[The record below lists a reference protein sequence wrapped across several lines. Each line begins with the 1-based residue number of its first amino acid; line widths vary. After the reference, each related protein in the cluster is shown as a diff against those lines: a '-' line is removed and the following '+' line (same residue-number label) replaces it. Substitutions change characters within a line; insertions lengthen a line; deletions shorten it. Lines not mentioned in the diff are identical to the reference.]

1 VRYADLLAMVNK
13 RGLQKLEATFITVT
27 DALAVAQVTA
37 TFTDGHHFT
46 ESGDATPDNV
56 HFDVRPHFA
65 RLALTRAKARALRD
79 ALNISMCAVEELE

>member
-1 VRYADLLAMVNK
+1 MVGRQLAVSDVAADLARIPSAAWPEV
-13 RGLQKLEATFITVT
+13 R
-27 DALAVAQVTA
+27 AQATA
-37 TFTDGHHFT
+37 TFTDGRHFT

-79 ALNISMCAVEELE
+79 ALNISMCSVEELQ